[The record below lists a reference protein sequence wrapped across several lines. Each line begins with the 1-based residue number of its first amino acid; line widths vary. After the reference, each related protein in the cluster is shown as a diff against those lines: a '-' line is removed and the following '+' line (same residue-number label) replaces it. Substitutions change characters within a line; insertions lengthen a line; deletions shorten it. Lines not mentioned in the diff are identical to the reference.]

1 MLKVLKKEIIWK
13 KKIPVAAKASAILL
27 AISAAAAGFED
38 MAFANVAFRTFAIS
52 SARMERGFS
61 LN

>member
-1 MLKVLKKEIIWK
+1 MK